1 MHKADERIVF
11 VGPTLSRTEAESI
24 LTARYLPPARQSDIL
39 SVVSKLDPKVIC
51 LIDGEFGQSLSV
63 WHKEILFA
71 LEKGVKVFGASSMGA
86 LRAAETWKFG
96 MIGVGRIF
104 EQYRDSLLTDDDDV
118 ALTYAPAELGFIN
131 ITLPL
136 VNIQATLERAV
147 ACGLVTNVLSRKV
160 EETSKRLHFSARDIS
175 TICARGKLSALEA
188 KIVETLFAEN
198 YVDQKKIDAISLLQI
213 VGQFDTA
220 ANSVIPPV
228 ELNRSKCFL
237 TQFQQ
242 DRWSYV
248 NDGQVTQRQICKH
261 VALHHP
267 GFETLRTKALW
278 RALLVQFSNICGIE
292 PTEDDVNKER
302 DLFWGGLR
310 VFSSQQRATWA
321 RDNDFPLE
329 AIDIRLSEEAA
340 IGKLERWLVTK
351 QGGAE
356 ITEFVL
362 AEIKASGDF
371 PNWAQG
377 CIDKMSLAMTK
388 NTLATS
394 EINELDLTE
403 LVRSHHVQTKWKIP
417 ADIHEWIERSGFSDS
432 EELRRELVFCK
443 RFRDSM
449 KVLVEEVVHNW

>member
-11 VGPTLSRTEAESI
+11 VGPTLNRAEAESI
-24 LTARYLPPARQSDIL
+24 LPARYLPPARQSDIL
-39 SVVSKLDPKVIC
+39 SVVSKFDPKVIC

-71 LEKGVKVFGASSMGA
+71 LEKGVQVFGASSMGA

-118 ALTYAPAELGFIN
+118 ALTYAPAEMGFIN

-136 VNIQATLERAV
+136 VNIQATLEGGM
-147 ACGLVTNVLSRKV
+147 ACGRITNVLARKV
-160 EETSKRLHFSARDIS
+160 EETSKRLHFSARDIP
-175 TICARGKLSALEA
+175 TICVRGKLSALEA
-188 KIVETLFAEN
+188 TIVEALFAEN
-198 YVDQKKIDAISLLQI
+198 YVDQKKIDAISLLQK
-213 VGQFDTA
+213 VGQFDPTA
-220 ANSVIPPV
+220 MIISV

-248 NDGQVTQRQICKH
+248 NDGQVTQRQVCKH

-267 GFETLRTKALW
+267 DFETLRTKALW
-278 RALLVQFSNICGIE
+278 RALLVQFSNICGVE

-302 DLFWGGLR
+302 DLFWRGLR
-310 VFSSQQRATWA
+310 VVSSQQRATWA
-321 RDNDFPLE
+321 QDNDFPLE
-329 AIDIRLSEEAA
+329 AIDQRLREEAA

-362 AEIKASGDF
+362 DEIKASGEF
-371 PNWAQG
+371 PNWAQS
-377 CIDKMSLAMTK
+377 CIDKMSLAMTR

-394 EINELDLTE
+394 ESNEPNLTE
-403 LVRSHHVQTKWKIP
+403 LVRSHHIQTKWKIP

-432 EELRRELVFCK
+432 DELRRELVFCK
-443 RFRDSM
+443 RFRDSI
-449 KVLVEEVVHNW
+449 KVLKEEVVHNW